1 MVENGEKIAVTS
13 ATLYRI
19 IDHLNYPGQ
28 RNISLRTKA
37 DVLIEDAIARR
48 AIAKAGKALGQ
59 SIEKGEI

>member
-1 MVENGEKIAVTS
+1 MVENEEKISVTS

-28 RNISLRTKA
+28 RTINLRTKA

-48 AIAKAGKALGQ
+48 AIAKAGKALEQ
-59 SIEKGEI
+59 RMENSEI